1 MRFLLMFVLV
11 VGFSSTYSR
20 WKPKYNIPK
29 NALTCDVCKALM
41 TGIGEYIQIDSAVSR
56 LSINSPDFG
65 IRIKNE

>member
-41 TGIGEYIQIDSAVSR
+41 TGIGEYIQIDSVT
-56 LSINSPDFG
+56 LVH
-65 IRIKNE
+65 